1 MALIQCNFFSS
12 CLNRT
17 VPIQVVLPTDKRV
30 FGPEGKPVLQEER
43 PLKTLYLLHGLFGNY
58 TDWVSGTRVQAWAQD
73 HDLAVVC
80 PSGDNSFYVDNTKS
94 GNLYSTFIGQE
105 LVEFTRR
112 SFPLS
117 RRREDTFIGGL
128 SMGGYGAT
136 INGLRFADTFSH
148 VVALSSAYI
157 IDTNFAQATEYT
169 DNIFTNKGYG
179 ESIFNDMS
187 TVKGGEYDY
196 DALAK
201 RVANN
206 PNKPKFYMACGTE
219 DELIGS
225 NREYRDLLLSLGY
238 QVSWHEGPGGHDWVF
253 WDKHI
258 GECMEWLPLGNAVEG
273 LSSGHIGE

>member
-30 FGPEGKPVLQEER
+30 FGPEGRPALQEER

-128 SMGGYGAT
+128 SMGGFGALHT
-136 INGLRFADTFSH
+136 AFAFPENFGK
-148 VVALSSAYI
+148 VAAMSSALLI
-157 IDTNFAQATEYT
+157 HEIAGMKPGQ
-169 DNIFTNKGYG
+169 DNG
-179 ESIFNDMS
+179 
-187 TVKGGEYDY
+187 
-196 DALAK
+196 
-201 RVANN
+201 VANYEYYHLCFGDLDRVEESDAN
-206 PNKPKFYMACGTE
+206 PETLVLKLKSENKEIPGIYMACGTE
-219 DELIGS
+219 DFLLER
-225 NREYRDLLLSLGY
+225 NRAFCEFLKKEEIPVLYE
-238 QVSWHEGPGGHDWVF
+238 EGPGSHNMQF
-253 WDKHI
+253 WDAKLEPAI
-258 GECMEWLPLGNAVEG
+258 KWMLGN
-273 LSSGHIGE
+273 

>member
-1 MALIQCNFFSS
+1 MALLQCNFFSS

-30 FGPEGKPVLQEER
+30 FGPGGAPALQAEKPF
-43 PLKTLYLLHGLFGNY
+43 KTLYLLHGLFGNY
-58 TDWVSGTRVQAWAQD
+58 SDWVSGTRVQAWAQD

-80 PSGDNSFYVDNTKS
+80 PSGDNSFYVDNVKA

-112 SFPLS
+112 TFPLS
-117 RRREDTFIGGL
+117 RQREDTFIGGL

-136 INGLRFADTFSH
+136 INGLRFTDTFSH
-148 VVALSSAYI
+148 VVALSSAYVLES
-157 IDTNFAQATEYT
+157 NFLSAAEYT

-179 ESIFNDMS
+179 ESIFNDLS
-187 TVKGGEYDY
+187 TVKGGPWDY
-196 DALAK
+196 NALAEK
-201 RVANN
+201 TAQV
-206 PNKPKFYMACGTE
+206 PHKPKFYMACGTE
-219 DELIGS
+219 DGLIGS

-238 QVSWHEGPGGHDWVF
+238 EVAWHEGPGGHDWVF

-258 GECMEWLPLGNAVEG
+258 GECMDWLPLGGPVEG
-273 LSSGHIGE
+273 LGSGHIGE